1 MLYPNWGPFEVA
13 RGSTAVSEAPRGILE
28 GGTMGASFHR
38 NVRPVNRDGRAGPAA
53 GRGRS
58 DLLQARAAGGRR
70 LAEDAQ
76 AWRPDPPGVASA
88 PRAFVLICRRMP
100 LLRRLGLPLAVLATA
115 CGSTTSTGTSGTSGS
130 SGTST
135 GTSGTSSGAQA
146 SGSTSGASGTSTGT
160 GSGTASGTQSGTST
174 GASGTA
180 SGVSGAT
187 GSGSGVSGT
196 AGVTSGTTAGS
207 QSGATMGDAGAGDA
221 RATEAGSTGDCAGL
235 ALCDD
240 FESDTANGPPNAS
253 LWISWG
259 TRGCSG
265 SGNPAAPVIF
275 PIAIDNTTAH
285 SGSQSLKVEGG
296 DSCGAFAVNTSAFS
310 SLSSGEVYARMWVKL
325 DATKVFTHAI
335 LLGGGLLPLADGGV
349 GFNTL
354 GDLFSLQPETNGG
367 TSTSVFYWGVQ
378 DSNVM
383 PPMNSTASAST
394 TYLSGSGFSCL
405 EFHVS
410 KTQKVVETWINGTAV
425 SGLTSTSSVNSG
437 WAPPASL
444 ALTSLALGWADF
456 HGPDSPAFAVWFD
469 DVALSSTRIGCQ

>member
-1 MLYPNWGPFEVA
+1 VAPQAEINRGP
-13 RGSTAVSEAPRGILE
+13 PRGHPARSLASRE
-28 GGTMGASFHR
+28 PRSGTGVS
-38 NVRPVNRDGRAGPAA
+38 GAA
-53 GRGRS
+53 G
-58 DLLQARAAGGRR
+58 
-70 LAEDAQ
+70 
-76 AWRPDPPGVASA
+76 
-88 PRAFVLICRRMP
+88 
-100 LLRRLGLPLAVLATA
+100 
-115 CGSTTSTGTSGTSGS
+115 
-130 SGTST
+130 
-135 GTSGTSSGAQA
+135 
-146 SGSTSGASGTSTGT
+146 TGT
-160 GSGTASGTQSGTST
+160 GTTSGTQSGASTDDAGTSDAGT
-174 GASGTA
+174 ADAGTA
-180 SGVSGAT
+180 SG
-187 GSGSGVSGT
+187 
-196 AGVTSGTTAGS
+196 
-207 QSGATMGDAGAGDA
+207 
-221 RATEAGSTGDCAGL
+221 CAGL

-240 FESDTANGPPNAS
+240 FESDTANGPPDPS
-253 LWISWG
+253 RWISWG

-275 PIAIDNTTAH
+275 PITIDNTAAH

-335 LLGGGLLPLADGGV
+335 LLGGGLLPAPDGGV

-383 PPMNSTASAST
+383 PPMNSSASAST
-394 TYLSGSGFSCL
+394 TYLSGAGFSCL

-410 KTQKVVETWINGTAV
+410 KAQKVVETWINGTAI

-437 WAPPASL
+437 WTPPASL

-469 DVALSSTRIGCQ
+469 DVALSSARIGCQ